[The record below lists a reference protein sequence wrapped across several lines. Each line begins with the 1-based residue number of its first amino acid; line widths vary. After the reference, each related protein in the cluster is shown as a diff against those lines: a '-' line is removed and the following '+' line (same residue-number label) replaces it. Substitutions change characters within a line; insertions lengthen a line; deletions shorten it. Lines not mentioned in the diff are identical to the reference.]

1 MPYIYVIRRTNTDS
15 FYAGSTVDCARR
27 WPEHRKKLRK
37 NTHPTP
43 PLQAAWNKYGEAAFE
58 FITVCECSKELRNF
72 YEELFLAKAR
82 YNCKRTVDEIYPA
95 ARGKISRAKKGVPLS
110 ASHKAALSEAKKGK
124 PASAKQRA
132 KKQEQWSKL
141 FADPEWV
148 AKRSQAIKERY
159 KDPELREK
167 MRQQANQ
174 RWSKH
179 AVHKEP
185 PPLQT

>member
-1 MPYIYVIRRTNTDS
+1 MPYIYVIRRINTDS

-27 WPEHRKKLRK
+27 WPEHKKKLRK
-37 NTHPTP
+37 NKHPTP
-43 PLQAAWNKYGEAAFE
+43 PLQAAWNKYGEEAFE
-58 FITVCECSKELRNF
+58 FLTVCECSTAMRNF
-72 YEELFLAKAR
+72 YEELFLARAT
-82 YNCKRTVDEIYPA
+82 YNCKRKVDEIYPA
-95 ARGKISRAKKGVPLS
+95 AREKISKAKKGVALS
-110 ASHKAALSEAKKGK
+110 AAHKTALSEAKKGK
-124 PASAKQRA
+124 PLSA
-132 KKQEQWSKL
+132 KKQAQVQAQWSKL

-185 PPLQT
+185 APIQT